1 MAISLNVE
9 QLSAFQELHLSLSQS
24 VALSPHHPQINK
36 TQLCSIIH
44 PRERWR
50 AIRKQI
56 LIELYFRFSKCF
68 LIFLR
73 LSTSNNKSEST
84 LSSLNSQASQWT
96 YKLLTIHMAAG
107 LLSHNTLLVIAS
119 SSGSIDRW
127 MDWSDRSRCS
137 LSDCPKNPSNGSA
150 VRVHTVNTV
159 LICENSSQY
168 LHGLR

>member
-1 MAISLNVE
+1 ML
-9 QLSAFQELHLSLSQS
+9 
-24 VALSPHHPQINK
+24 HHPSTWKMEGDKKANINW
-36 TQLCSIIH
+36 TLFSIFERNVFTSFHLQQQKRVH
-44 PRERWR
+44 P
-50 AIRKQI
+50 
-56 LIELYFRFSKCF
+56 
-68 LIFLR
+68 
-73 LSTSNNKSEST
+73 
-84 LSSLNSQASQWT
+84 LNSQAFQWT
-96 YKLLTIHMAAG
+96 HKLLTIHMAAG

-168 LHGLR
+168 LHGLRWHIAACLLACSRLCLSIKPHRTIRRTATAAAADPRN